1 MAGTAEA
8 RALPTQRI
16 EWVADPARLE
26 ELAGAWDALD
36 PGPFGL
42 SGWYRAWWR
51 AFGEGALRVCLV
63 WRDERLAAAVPLERS
78 SASRWRV
85 PANVHTPRL
94 ALPFADERALTA
106 AWLAVFAAARE
117 VIVPALPAEGAVW
130 RSLQAAR
137 ERSQRWDII
146 APGNVS
152 PVVDTA
158 GDFAV
163 WRAESKRRWG
173 APLERF
179 RRKMG
184 REHAADFEL
193 VSTPPGLGSELDRG
207 IALEAGGW
215 KGEQGTAMAADASV
229 ERFYRDAAA
238 AWLAA
243 GMLRCSALT
252 LDGELAAWDLCAL
265 HRGELLLVKTAFDEG
280 RRRLAPGLVL
290 RLSVIERC
298 FELDDVL
305 AHDLLGDDDAWK
317 LKFSTGTECHLQ
329 VRSLARGPRSAVA
342 VGYRKGARPLAK
354 RVVRAVRPDPR
365 G

>member
-1 MAGTAEA
+1 MAQTAEA
-8 RALPTQRI
+8 RAPTAQRI

-26 ELAGAWDALD
+26 ELAEPWDALD

-63 WRDERLAAAVPLERS
+63 WRGERLAAAVPLERTGP
-78 SASRWRV
+78 SRWSV
-85 PANVHTPRL
+85 MANVHTPRL
-94 ALPFADERALTA
+94 ALPFADEWALGE

-117 VIVPALPAEGAVW
+117 LVVPALPADGAVW

-137 ERSQRWDII
+137 ERSPRWDIL

-158 GDFAV
+158 GDFSA
-163 WRAESKRRWG
+163 WRAESKPRWG

-184 REHAADFEL
+184 REHEAAFEL
-193 VSTPPGLGSELDRG
+193 VSAPPDLDGELDRG
-207 IALEAGGW
+207 IALEAAGW
-215 KGEQGTAMAADASV
+215 KGEQGSAIAADAEL
-229 ERFYRDAAA
+229 ERFYREAAA
-238 AWLAA
+238 AWQAA
-243 GMLRCSALT
+243 GMLRCSTLT
-252 LDGELAAWDLCAL
+252 LDGELTSWDLCAL
-265 HRGELLLVKTAFDEG
+265 HRGELLLVKTAFDET

-298 FELDDVL
+298 FELEDVL
-305 AHDLLGDDDAWK
+305 AHDLLGDDDEWK
-317 LKFSTGTECHLQ
+317 LKFSTGAQRHLQ
-329 VRSLARGPRSAVA
+329 VRSLARGPRAAAA
-342 VGYRKGARPLAK
+342 VGYRRGARPLAK
-354 RVVRAVRPDPR
+354 RVIRAAQR
-365 G
+365 GR